1 MNFIELFRY
10 LEHSLG
16 YHQFPVNELATEL
29 PQIFESSAAHHDL
42 VVRLVHEIYKANRCQ
57 KLQSPIT
64 REQVE
69 KVLSAIRVEILDGK
83 KTDIDLYHFIE
94 DVCIAV
100 NDFFL
105 QMENANQ
112 EKAKQQSSTQH
123 KANKAS

>member
-1 MNFIELFRY
+1 VNFIELFRH

-29 PQIFESSAAHHDL
+29 SQIFESSAAHHDL
-42 VVRLVHEIYKANRCQ
+42 VVRLAHEIYKANRCQ

-94 DVCIAV
+94 DVCVAA

-105 QMENANQ
+105 QTENANQ
-112 EKAKQQSSTQH
+112 EKVKQQKSTQH
-123 KANKAS
+123 KTNKAS